1 MQQQGIKKL
10 EDLQFKVPNFT
21 MTETGIG
28 SNIAIRGI
36 FSGVNQGFE
45 QSVGTYID
53 GIHYGRAQQSRAP
66 FLDVERVEVL
76 RGPQSILFGKNSI
89 AGALEHHLGPADATT
104 LEGYAQAS
112 YQPNGNDWEM
122 LGAVSVPITDRL
134 RARVAGR
141 FHQGDG
147 SFRQSDARA
156 GPSRSARTGTSAA
169 SSTWDVTDDLEVSL
183 KAEHGEFDVV
193 GRNIEIYNERPSIHA
208 SPLFNGRT
216 YAQILAIIGRTEPGR
231 PVRGRSVGAE
241 QRQGRQ
247 AFVERR
253 HVGQ

>member
-1 MQQQGIKKL
+1 VPLPNTAVAGQTMQQEGIRKL

-36 FSGVNQGFE
+36 CSGVNQGFE

-89 AGALEHHLGPADATT
+89 AGALNIISAQPTRET
-104 LEGYAQAS
+104 EGYAQANFL
-112 YQPNGNDWEM
+112 PAEDDFEV
-122 LGAVSVPITDRL
+122 LGAVSTPITDGL

-141 FHQGDG
+141 LHMGNGYVKNLTLYHAEPQ
-147 SFRQSDARA
+147 
-156 GPSRSARTGTSAA
+156 RTDWNVRGIL
-169 SSTWDVTDDLEVSL
+169 TWDVTDDLEVSL
-183 KAEHGEFDVV
+183 KAEHGEFDVDC
-193 GRNIEIYNERPSIHA
+193 RNIEI
-208 SPLFNGRT
+208 
-216 YAQILAIIGRTEPGR
+216 
-231 PVRGRSVGAE
+231 
-241 QRQGRQ
+241 
-247 AFVERR
+247 
-253 HVGQ
+253 